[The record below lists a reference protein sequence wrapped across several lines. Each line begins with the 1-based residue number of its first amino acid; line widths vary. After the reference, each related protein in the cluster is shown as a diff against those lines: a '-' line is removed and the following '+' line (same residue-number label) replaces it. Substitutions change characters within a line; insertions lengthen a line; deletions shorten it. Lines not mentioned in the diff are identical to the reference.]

1 MRADRTLRPP
11 EQLHEVDDRHLVGS
25 QGVFSERR
33 SLPARLSYR
42 AVPANFGSCKRSAS
56 DRAGLRSFLARVGR
70 VSRPVPMSDF
80 EESGLDSLATWL
92 KVNQKLVS
100 IVTGGVVVIVL
111 GAVLYKK
118 SAETKIENAERA
130 FFQAQTAT
138 AQNPANAAAEL
149 EKVATRYAGTSAGDR
164 AALLAAQSL
173 MTAGKTAD
181 AMKRLEALAAGGG
194 ASRLGSTL
202 QTLLAAGYEN
212 LNKPADAAAAYLA
225 AASAS
230 TGDAK
235 AQRQADA
242 ARAFMAAG
250 NSAEAVR
257 LWTELSKDERGP
269 LAAEAHVRLGEL
281 IVKR

>member
-1 MRADRTLRPP
+1 
-11 EQLHEVDDRHLVGS
+11 
-25 QGVFSERR
+25 
-33 SLPARLSYR
+33 
-42 AVPANFGSCKRSAS
+42 
-56 DRAGLRSFLARVGR
+56 
-70 VSRPVPMSDF
+70 MSDF

-92 KVNQKLVS
+92 KVNQKLVL

-138 AQNPANAAAEL
+138 AQNPASAASEL

-173 MTAGKTAD
+173 MTAGKTAA

-212 LNKPADAAAAYLA
+212 LNKPADAATAYLA

-250 NSAEAVR
+250 NAAEAIK
-257 LWTELSKDERGP
+257 LWTILSKDERGP

-281 IVKR
+281 LVKR